1 MARIRLDRAALN
13 RQLRGA
19 SRSEL
24 ETAARQVVNRAKALA
39 PVDTGR
45 LRASIRIEGRRTLAL
60 RTVYTV
66 GSDVEYAAM
75 VNDGTRPHV
84 IRSRTKQVLRF
95 QVGGRVVFARV
106 VNHPGTK
113 ARPFLDRALREVA
126 AQRGYSFRS
135 NAQ

>member
-13 RQLRGA
+13 RTIMNA

-24 ETAARQVVNRAKALA
+24 REAARQVVNRAKVLA
-39 PVDTGR
+39 PVRTGR
-45 LRASIRIEGRRTLAL
+45 LRSSIRAEPPRIFSL
-60 RTVYTV
+60 RGSVTV
-66 GSDVEYAAM
+66 GSDLEYAAL

-84 IRSRTKQVLRF
+84 IRPRNAKVLRF
-95 QVGGRVVFARV
+95 TVGGQVVFARV

-126 AQRGYSFRS
+126 AQRGYSFR
-135 NAQ
+135 QR